1 MIKFCYKIN
10 LYMESVQVII
20 LILIFL
26 FFALMM
32 FFRKIPA
39 LIALPLM
46 AFFIS
51 LSGGIQF
58 NDIIQYVIGEGSLK
72 LYQAYTIAM
81 FGSML
86 SIHMQKTGVAEAFIK
101 KGAELSG
108 DNPWMIAVIML
119 LLIIALFTTL
129 GGLGAIIMVAT
140 IVLPIMASVG
150 IGQMTSVGIF
160 LFGLSIGGILN
171 VGNWAVYISVMGLTV
186 EEIRPFALLML
197 IASTLVAIAYITI
210 QLFKDGHPLNLTKI
224 IFRAGILILMIALV
238 YYSFNYISNDNQ
250 KEFIESFLGGLGYY
264 IKILTALL
272 IIILFII
279 SFIRLIMRKNEMI
292 SQPHWISFFSP
303 FIPLLLILL
312 FNVNFIA
319 AFILGL
325 LYAFL
330 STYKKGSLNTFIKS
344 CFEGGGVVMP
354 AVALMFGIGM
364 LLVAIMGPG
373 NQLSNYSDGWPVLN
387 LIKPLMI
394 QIIPTNSFGYILTFT
409 LAAPL
414 ALYRGPLNVWGMGYG
429 LAAVFLASGMN
440 PGAVMGLLLAVG
452 QIQGISDPTNTH
464 NVWLANEMRVDV
476 QKVLW
481 NTIPYTWILA
491 VIGLVISSI
500 MFM

>member
-1 MIKFCYKIN
+1 
-10 LYMESVQVII
+10 MESIQVLI
-20 LILIFL
+20 LIVIFL

-46 AFFIS
+46 AFFIA
-51 LSGGIQF
+51 LAGGVHF
-58 NDIIQYVIGEGSLK
+58 NDIVQYVIGEGSLK

-86 SIHMQKTGVAEAFIK
+86 SILMQKTGVAEAFIK

-108 DNPWMIAVIML
+108 DNPWIIAVIML
-119 LLIIALFTTL
+119 LLIISLFTTL

-140 IVLPIMASVG
+140 IVLPIMSSVG
-150 IGQMTSVGIF
+150 IGPMTSVGIF

-171 VGNWAVYISVMGLTV
+171 VGNWAVYISVMGLSID
-186 EEIRPFALLML
+186 EIRPFAMVML
-197 IASTLVAIAYITI
+197 VISTLVAISYITV
-210 QLFKDGHPLNLTKI
+210 QLYKDGQQINIKKI
-224 IFRAGILILMIALV
+224 AVRTFLLMTVIALI
-238 YYSFNYISNDNQ
+238 YYSYNFLLSNESRELLNNSFTNLGFYT
-250 KEFIESFLGGLGYY
+250 KVLIAALIVTLFIN
-264 IKILTALL
+264 AL
-272 IIILFII
+272 IRIILK
-279 SFIRLIMRKNEMI
+279 KNENI
-292 SQPHWISFFSP
+292 TQPHWISFFSP

-312 FNVNFIA
+312 FDVNFIA

-325 LYAFL
+325 LFAFL
-330 STYKKGSLNTFIKS
+330 STYKKGSLNLFIKS

-373 NQLSNYSDGWPVLN
+373 IELSSYPNGWPVLN

-394 QIIPTNSFGYILTFT
+394 QIIPSNAFAYVLTFT

-429 LAAVFLASGMN
+429 LAAVFLASGMI
-440 PGAVMGLLLAVG
+440 PASVMGLLMSVG

-481 NTIPYTWILA
+481 NTIPYTWLLA
-491 VIGLVISSI
+491 LFGLIISAV
-500 MFM
+500 MFL

>member
-1 MIKFCYKIN
+1 
-10 LYMESVQVII
+10 METFQII
-20 LILIFL
+20 LLIGV
-26 FFALMM
+26 FFFMALMM

-46 AFFIS
+46 AVLIS
-51 LSGGIQF
+51 LIGGIKYS
-58 NDIIQYVIGEGSLK
+58 DIIEFVIGQGSLK
-72 LYQAYTIAM
+72 LYQAYTIAL

-86 SIHMQKTGVAEAFIK
+86 SILMQKTGVAEAFIK

-108 DNPWMIAVIML
+108 DNPWLIAIILL

-140 IVLPIMASVG
+140 IVLPIMSSVG
-150 IGQMTSVGIF
+150 IGPMTSVGIF

-171 VGNWAVYISVMGLTV
+171 VGNWAVYISVMSLTID
-186 EEIRPFALLML
+186 EIRPFAMLMFL
-197 IASTLVAIAYITI
+197 ISILGAIVYITVQI
-210 QLFKDGHPLNLTKI
+210 YRDGHDLNFKKI
-224 IFRAGILILMIALV
+224 IIRSTIIIVCFAVV
-238 YYSFNYISNDNQ
+238 YYLLNYTASEELQSQISNLFS
-250 KEFIESFLGGLGYY
+250 KTGTVLKWIIAVG
-264 IKILTALL
+264 
-272 IIILFII
+272 IILLFLSAILRII
-279 SFIRLIMRKNEMI
+279 LRKNENS
-292 SQPHWISFFSP
+292 SQPHWISFLSP
-303 FIPLLLILL
+303 ILPLFLILL
-312 FNVNFIA
+312 FDINFIA
-319 AFILGL
+319 AFIVGL
-325 LYAFL
+325 IYAFL
-330 STYKKGSLNTFIKS
+330 TTYKKGRLNLFIQS

-354 AVALMFGIGM
+354 AVVLMFGIGM

-373 NQLSNYSDGWPVLN
+373 GDLPQYPNGWPVLR
-387 LIKPLMI
+387 IIRPMMA
-394 QIIPTNSFGYILTFT
+394 QIVPTNPFMYVLIFT

-481 NTIPYTWILA
+481 NTITYTWILA
-491 VIGLVISSI
+491 LIGLIISSV